1 MTIAMC
7 DLVLP
12 PNLII
17 AKTFQLLVNLALCI
31 NKLNFILFNCLT
43 IIALDTLTG
52 VVLPAG
58 PVARGHPN
66 GRRASQSH
74 ILAGPVGQ
82 P

>member
-1 MTIAMC
+1 MINQSDKEIKQTCYQVKNRNRRYNIQHISITMKTTISDM
-7 DLVLP
+7 V
-12 PNLII
+12 NKII
-17 AKTFQLLVNLALCI
+17 AYCYA
-31 NKLNFILFNCLT
+31 
-43 IIALDTLTG
+43 G

-58 PVARGHPN
+58 PVPRGHPN

>member
-1 MTIAMC
+1 MQ
-7 DLVLP
+7 LVSTVLIKGDFTAFQIFYIFVNIIIIDS
-12 PNLII
+12 PNSLQSLW
-17 AKTFQLLVNLALCI
+17 TFYYYYLA
-31 NKLNFILFNCLT
+31 
-43 IIALDTLTG
+43 G

>member
-1 MTIAMC
+1 MYFFLSMSS
-7 DLVLP
+7 
-12 PNLII
+12 
-17 AKTFQLLVNLALCI
+17 FLLEI
-31 NKLNFILFNCLT
+31 NIYP
-43 IIALDTLTG
+43 G